1 MITTISITLL
11 ALSVFVCSF
20 NMYRVAKRK
29 NEIKRLFNVLANCMI
44 SSHALI
50 GELLGLLRQHHSDMA
65 TTNAWVLACLRPYII
80 AIQRKA
86 VDREDYEEAK
96 QCQHIISEIDKLIN
110 KTKMQ
115 KNSSY

>member
-1 MITTISITLL
+1 MTTISITLL
-11 ALSVFVCSF
+11 ALVVLVCSF
-20 NMYRVAKRK
+20 NMYRVSKRQT
-29 NEIKRLFNVLANCMI
+29 EIKRLFNVLANCMI

-50 GELLGLLRQHHSDMA
+50 GEILGLLRQHQSDTTA
-65 TTNAWVLACLRPYII
+65 TNAWILACLRPYII

-110 KTKMQ
+110 QTEIQ
-115 KNSSY
+115 K

>member
-1 MITTISITLL
+1 MTTISITLI
-11 ALSVFVCSF
+11 ALVLVLCSF
-20 NMYRVAKRK
+20 NMYRITKRQT
-29 NEIKRLFNVLANCMI
+29 EIKRLFNALTNCMI

-50 GELLGLLRQHHSDMA
+50 GETLGLLQQHHYDTI
-65 TTNAWVLACLRPYII
+65 TTNAWILACLRPYII

-110 KTKMQ
+110 QTEIRK
-115 KNSSY
+115 

>member
-20 NMYRVAKRK
+20 NMYKVAKRQ
-29 NEIKRLFNVLANCMI
+29 NVLTNCMI
-44 SSHALI
+44 SSYALI

-96 QCQHIISEIDKLIN
+96 QCQHIIKEIDKLIN
-110 KTKMQ
+110 QTEIQ
-115 KNSSY
+115 K